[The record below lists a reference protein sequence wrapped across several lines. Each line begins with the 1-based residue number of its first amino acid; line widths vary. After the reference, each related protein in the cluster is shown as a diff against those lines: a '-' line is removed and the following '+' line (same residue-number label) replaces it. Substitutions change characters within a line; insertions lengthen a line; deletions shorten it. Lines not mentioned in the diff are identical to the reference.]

1 MLRRS
6 FFSRVGGVAAALG
19 FVDQKAADAA
29 PATPA
34 AAAGTFTPARHDV
47 DNWFDELPGTHRVI
61 FDTWTPSRFPD
72 SLQFAGNI
80 YRANKDGYGLTEKD
94 LAVIIVVRHN
104 TAPFAFNDAMWAKY
118 NKAFSRRMDWVDPKT
133 QEPPAVNLYTRQ
145 LTNFIKQGMHLAVC
159 NLTTRAYTQI
169 IARETQRPDD
179 EIYKELTSNT
189 VGNAHF
195 VPAGVVAATRA
206 QERGYSIVSIG

>member
-6 FFSRVGGVAAALG
+6 FFSRIGGAAAALG
-19 FVDQKAADAA
+19 FVDHAADAA

-34 AAAGTFTPARHDV
+34 APAGPFQPARHDV
-47 DNWFDELPGTHRVI
+47 DNWFDELPGTQRVL
-61 FDTWTPSRFPD
+61 FDTWTPTRFPD

-94 LAVIIVVRHN
+94 LAVVIVVRHN

-145 LTNFIKQGMHLAVC
+145 LTNFIKQGLHLAVC

-206 QERGYSIVSIG
+206 QERGYSIISIG